1 MNGTSEPHAGHDR
14 YLVAAL
20 AADDV
25 EPMVRVDAEA
35 LVASC
40 HDCAELLVD
49 LRSIAVAT
57 AALPMVPRTRDFR
70 ISAADAARLRPR
82 GWRALLDALG
92 GARASFSRPLATGL
106 TTLGIV
112 GLLVSTIPGA
122 LSGISLGGGSAGAAP
137 ISAQAPEVG
146 RNSAGSPSSAYGGSD
161 SASQAPALLGSA
173 APSVA
178 ASAAAASAA
187 ATTPTQVKVD
197 QPSPGAEFGSAGQ
210 AVGSARPVTD
220 GNGGV
225 GVPPGGS
232 KGGPRAGA
240 GAEARG
246 LAMEPAVRDA
256 ALPVG
261 GRTTGP
267 SLLLIGSIVCLALGA
282 GLFAIQ
288 RLARQ

>member
-1 MNGTSEPHAGHDR
+1 MNGTSEPHARHDR

-40 HDCAELLVD
+40 HDCAELLAD

-112 GLLVSTIPGA
+112 GLLVSTVPGA
-122 LSGISLGGGSAGAAP
+122 LNGISFGSGGAAP
-137 ISAQAPEVG
+137 ISAQAPEAG
-146 RNSAGSPSSAYGGSD
+146 RNGAGSPSSAYGGSD
-161 SASQAPALLGSA
+161 SAASQAPAFFGSA
-173 APSVA
+173 APSAA
-178 ASAAAASAA
+178 ASAPAASAA
-187 ATTPTQVKVD
+187 ATTPTSVKVD
-197 QPSPGAEFGSAGQ
+197 EPTPAGLGAVGQ

-220 GNGGV
+220 GT

-232 KGGPRAGA
+232 KGGPRSGA

-246 LAMEPAVRDA
+246 LAMTLAVRDA
-256 ALPVG
+256 ALPPS
-261 GRTTGP
+261 GRPTGP

-282 GLFAIQ
+282 GLFVIQ

>member
-1 MNGTSEPHAGHDR
+1 MNGTSEPHARHDR

-40 HDCAELLVD
+40 HDCAELLAD

-112 GLLVSTIPGA
+112 GLLVSTVPGA
-122 LSGISLGGGSAGAAP
+122 LSGISLGGMSAGAAP
-137 ISAQAPEVG
+137 ISAQAPEAG
-146 RNSAGSPSSAYGGSD
+146 RNGGGSPSSAYGGSD
-161 SASQAPALLGSA
+161 TAASQAPALVGSA
-173 APSVA
+173 PS
-178 ASAAAASAA
+178 AAASAVA
-187 ATTPTQVKVD
+187 SAPTTVKAD
-197 QPSPGAEFGSAGQ
+197 QSSPGMDLGAAGQ
-210 AVGSARPVTD
+210 AVGSARPVLN
-220 GNGGV
+220 GN

-232 KGGPRAGA
+232 KGGPRSGT

-246 LAMEPAVRDA
+246 LAMELAVRDA
-256 ALPVG
+256 AALPAS
-261 GRTTGP
+261 GRPTGP
-267 SLLLIGSIVCLALGA
+267 SVLLLASIVCLVLGS
-282 GLFAIQ
+282 GLFVVR

>member
-1 MNGTSEPHAGHDR
+1 MNGTSEPHARHDR

-25 EPMVRVDAEA
+25 EPIVRVDAEA

-40 HDCAELLVD
+40 RDCAELLAD

-122 LSGISLGGGSAGAAP
+122 LSGISLGGGTAGAAP
-137 ISAQAPEVG
+137 ISAQAPEAG

-161 SASQAPALLGSA
+161 TAASQAPVPFGSA
-173 APSVA
+173 APS
-178 ASAAAASAA
+178 AAASAA

-197 QPSPGAEFGSAGQ
+197 QASPGAELGSAGQ
-210 AVGSARPVTD
+210 AVGSARRVSGD
-220 GNGGV
+220 GA

-240 GAEARG
+240 GAEADG
-246 LAMEPAVRDA
+246 LAMDQAVRDA
-256 ALPVG
+256 ALPTN
-261 GRTTGP
+261 GRPSGP

-288 RLARQ
+288 RLARP